1 MFKTILVPID
11 PAEPEFANPAL
22 EKAIRMSHDYGAR
35 LHLVAVRAYVQGYVT
50 EFLPADYDEKAVE
63 EASEQLAGIASRLE
77 VPEGKLTSNVRS
89 GAVYTE
95 VMEEAEAIKADL
107 IMLNSHRPG
116 VATYFLG
123 SNAANI
129 VRHARCSVL
138 VLREEGDL

>member
-1 MFKTILVPID
+1 MFKSILVPID

-22 EKAIRMSHDYGAR
+22 EKAIRMTKDYGAR

-50 EFLPADYDEKAVE
+50 EFLPPDYDEKAVE
-63 EASEQLAGIASRLE
+63 EARDQLNEIASRLD
-77 VPEGKLTSNVRS
+77 VPEGTLTSNVRS

-95 VMEEAEAIKADL
+95 VMEEADAINADL
-107 IMLNSHRPG
+107 IVINSHRPG

-129 VRHARCSVL
+129 VRHATCSVL
-138 VLREEGDL
+138 VLRKESKE